1 MKETRNRQRV
11 RCPINLLTSNK
22 FSKCQW
28 RREKRGSSTEMVWRL
43 LRQRTSWTLA
53 ESCKLH
59 HIQSNGED
67 FYARHE
73 HVRISWR
80 KDSVSRW
87 DVRKKLRKNCKG
99 VNIRIEPKRKF
110 SIQLLL
116 YKYIKIYNKVSFLR
130 SKSVLKLSILGSS
143 SNLEMS
149 ILCINPLVLYAIY

>member
-1 MKETRNRQRV
+1 M
-11 RCPINLLTSNK
+11 
-22 FSKCQW
+22 
-28 RREKRGSSTEMVWRL
+28 
-43 LRQRTSWTLA
+43 
-53 ESCKLH
+53 SC
-59 HIQSNGED
+59 
-67 FYARHE
+67 
-73 HVRISWR
+73 
-80 KDSVSRW
+80 W

-99 VNIRIEPKRKF
+99 VNIIIEPKRKF